1 MFLVCSL
8 CVLLCRSIC
17 FYVRL
22 SHLKNDYLLTYLLT
36 LHGPRYVVKSQGLR
50 IRTSSG
56 FDDDRSLNFLPSVGR
71 QNDDR
76 L

>member
-22 SHLKNDYLLTYLLT
+22 SNDYLLTYLLT
-36 LHGPRYVVKSQGLR
+36 LHGPQYVVKSQGLR
-50 IRTSSG
+50 IQTSSG
-56 FDDDRSLNFLPSVGR
+56 FDDDRSLNLLPSVGR